1 VKYNGRSGDNY
12 DAAADPYAVSVPE
25 GMTAREALGARMRA
39 AYTAQTGYDHEDATD
54 AELLDALVYNVF
66 PNFAPWGGFMP
77 NIVYRWRPGKTPDTC
92 IMEVRILMRVKKG
105 EKHPRGVPMKFLRW
119 TRNGPKRPNWASWA
133 TCLSR
138 TWTTCPMSRKGSTP
152 PRPAKCNW
160 ATTRKSASA
169 SSSRR
174 WIAISASPKAATEP
188 MRERDAA
195 RRPPRRIDCVL
206 ICGGV
211 WHDIDFARLELLKLL
226 ADDPAVRTRVF
237 EDYENIA
244 AIEAADI
251 LITYTCDITPSLP
264 AQEALKAWLARG
276 GRWYALHGTNSV
288 LRLLSDGPNAGLWDA
303 PRWAPLFMDLLGS
316 QFISHP
322 PIAPYRVEVADPD
335 HPLVQGWKR
344 SRPRTS
350 SITSKPTAISTCCW
364 TPAAPSRAPA
374 SSRPTPRP
382 AAIRCSTSST
392 TAQARCSTS
401 RSAIAGGIMTCNRCS
416 TGGPAWTAAP
426 GTCRCSTTCCAGAWP
441 G

>member
-1 VKYNGRSGDNY
+1 
-12 DAAADPYAVSVPE
+12 VSE
-25 GMTAREALGARMRA
+25 
-39 AYTAQTGYDHEDATD
+39 
-54 AELLDALVYNVF
+54 
-66 PNFAPWGGFMP
+66 
-77 NIVYRWRPGKTPDTC
+77 
-92 IMEVRILMRVKKG
+92 
-105 EKHPRGVPMKFLRW
+105 
-119 TRNGPKRPNWASWA
+119 
-133 TCLSR
+133 
-138 TWTTCPMSRKGSTP
+138 TP
-152 PRPAKCNW
+152 P
-160 ATTRKSASA
+160 
-169 SSSRR
+169 
-174 WIAISASPKAATEP
+174 
-188 MRERDAA
+188 DAH
-195 RRPPRRIDCVL
+195 PRRIDCVL

-350 SITSKPTAISTCCW
+350 SITSKPTAISTLLLDTCC
-364 TPAAPSRAPA
+364 RAGHRLPR
-374 SSRPTPRP
+374 RPP
-382 AAIRCSTSST
+382 AAIRCS
-392 TAQARCSTS
+392 
-401 RSAIAGGIMTCNRCS
+401 IKHHG
-416 TGGPAWTAAP
+416 
-426 GTCRCSTTCCAGAWP
+426 AGAVLYLTLGHCRGHYDLQPLLDWWP
-441 G
+441 SVDRCAWDLPVFHDLLRRGVAWLKEPLGE